1 METIMLVVTLPA
13 RLAFWLG
20 RPVRLDVIPA
30 VPEQQA
36 AEPVADPATA
46 RPVLTPSADLE
57 TRLILRDR
65 GWNPYV

>member
-1 METIMLVVTLPA
+1 MLVDALPA

-20 RPVRLDVIPA
+20 RPVRLDVVPATPEAEPA
-30 VPEQQA
+30 VDA
-36 AEPVADPATA
+36 ADA
-46 RPVLTPSADLE
+46 RPVLRPAADLE